1 MELVILIFV
10 VACIIWIV
18 WKMRASTR
26 ASHDAAVDQAW
37 RVVLNDPNYLH
48 RRRYEERKREDE
60 ARARKE
66 EGLQ

>member
-1 MELVILIFV
+1 MELVILFLV
-10 VACIIWIV
+10 VAGIVWIV
-18 WKMRASTR
+18 WKMRASSR
-26 ASHDAAVDQAW
+26 ASNAADLDQAW
-37 RVVLNDPNYLH
+37 RVVLSDPNYLH

>member
-1 MELVILIFV
+1 MELGILILV

-18 WKMRASTR
+18 WKLRASSR
-26 ASHDAAVDQAW
+26 ASNDAALAQAW
-37 RVVLNDPNYLH
+37 RLVLNDPNYLH
-48 RRRYEERKREDE
+48 RRRYEERKRDDD